1 MTSDPTCAEDVY
13 MVLKYRIVVDRYGTR
28 RYYNSA
34 GQRHRVEG
42 PAVECVNGDKFWY
55 QNDLLHR
62 DVGPAV
68 EYNHG
73 RKSWYLHGLEYSEA
87 EYHAALK
94 TMGIQNDH

>member
-42 PAVECVNGDKFWY
+42 PAVELTNGDKFWY
-55 QNDLLHR
+55 QNDLFHR
-62 DVGPAV
+62 TDGPAV
-68 EYNHG
+68 ELSNG
-73 RKSWYLHGLEYSEA
+73 VRLWRLHGVEYTESEYYKELERN
-87 EYHAALK
+87 
-94 TMGIQNDH
+94 NDH